1 MQILGL
7 IPARAGSLGV
17 PRKNLRLLAGKPL
30 LAYTIEAAEHSCI
43 DRVLVSTE
51 SPEIADVAK
60 RYGAEV
66 PFLRP
71 AALAAS
77 TGVTS
82 MQIVQHALDYL
93 HTTEGYQPG
102 LVAYLQ
108 PTSPLRTAAHID
120 SGVRLLCESDADSV
134 VSIRQVESEHP
145 YFMMRLEK
153 DHWLREYIEID
164 NKPLSRQEV
173 PPLHLINGALY
184 ISRWAY
190 LARAPVAAPLF
201 SKRCKG
207 LLMDPL
213 SSVDINTPLD
223 FLLAETIL
231 RYYPRVNGH
240 ALVQA
245 STGGTGHGL

>member
-1 MQILGL
+1 MAQ
-7 IPARAGSLGV
+7 
-17 PRKNLRLLAGKPL
+17 
-30 LAYTIEAAEHSCI
+30 
-43 DRVLVSTE
+43 
-51 SPEIADVAK
+51 

-66 PFLRP
+66 PFIRP

-77 TGVTS
+77 SGVTS

-93 HTTEGYQPG
+93 HTAEGYQPD
-102 LVAYLQ
+102 VVVYLQ

-134 VSIRQVESEHP
+134 VSVRQVESEHP

-153 DHWLREYIEID
+153 EHWLWEYIEMD
-164 NKPLSRQEV
+164 NKPLSRQDV
-173 PPLHLINGALY
+173 PPLYLINGALY

-190 LARAPVAAPLF
+190 LARAPETAPLF
-201 SKRCKG
+201 SRRCKG

-231 RYYPRVNGH
+231 RHYPRVNGH
-240 ALVQA
+240 APIQA
-245 STGGTGHGL
+245 STEGVGHGL

>member
-1 MQILGL
+1 
-7 IPARAGSLGV
+7 
-17 PRKNLRLLAGKPL
+17 
-30 LAYTIEAAEHSCI
+30 
-43 DRVLVSTE
+43 VLVSTE
-51 SPEIADVAK
+51 SPEIADMAR

-77 TGVTS
+77 SGVTS

-93 HTTEGYQPG
+93 HTTEGYQPE
-102 LVAYLQ
+102 VVVYLQ

-134 VSIRQVESEHP
+134 VSVRQVESEHP
-145 YFMMRLEK
+145 YFMMQLEQE
-153 DHWLREYIEID
+153 HWLREYIEMD
-164 NKPLSRQEV
+164 HKPLSRQDV
-173 PPLHLINGALY
+173 PPLYLINGALY

-190 LARAPVAAPLF
+190 LARAPEAAPLF
-201 SKRCKG
+201 SRRCKG

-231 RYYPRVNGH
+231 RHYPCVHGH
-240 ALVQA
+240 APVQA
-245 STGGTGHGL
+245 ATEGTGHGL